1 MKIKPECATCI
12 VRQVVDASKEISNNE
27 KEQFNLIKAC
37 LGVIEKIYGEDAVAA
52 WMGTTVHRYLKK
64 ISGNPDPYKRL
75 KDTANEI
82 ALNYL
87 EKLKD
92 ELKLCNDYNPLN
104 RIICK
109 VKLTIAGNVIDF
121 GPYSTDIDINKK
133 IEETLSGKLKIDHS
147 KELLND
153 LKDANKILYICDNA
167 GEVVFDKILIE
178 ELKNYCDVVVSVK
191 GAPILNDATLDD
203 ARIAGIDKIAKVI
216 TSGNDAIGVRLEE
229 SSEEFLKEFREA
241 DIIIAKG
248 MGNFESLTEYDIEQ
262 PIYYIFKAKCL
273 PIAEMVGVEVGDNI
287 LLKNKKLKIKN

>member
-12 VRQVVDASKEISNNE
+12 VRQVVDAAKEISDDE
-27 KEQFNLIKAC
+27 KRQFEIIKSC
-37 LGVIEKIYGEDAVAA
+37 LDSIKEAYTPDAVPA

-75 KDTANEI
+75 KNTANKI

-92 ELKLCNDYNPLN
+92 ELKLCDDVNPLD
-104 RIICK
+104 RLICK
-109 VKLTIAGNVIDF
+109 VKLSIAGNVIDF
-121 GPYSTDIDINKK
+121 GPYSTDMDINKK
-133 IEETLSGKLKIDHS
+133 IEETLSGKLKIDRS

-153 LKDANKILYICDNA
+153 LKDANKILYSCDNA
-167 GEVVFDKILIE
+167 GEVVFDKTLIE

-191 GAPILNDATLDD
+191 GAPILNDATLED
-203 ARIAGIDKIAKVI
+203 AKIAGIDKIAKVI
-216 TSGNDAIGVRLEE
+216 TNGSDVIGVRLEE
-229 SSEEFLKEFREA
+229 SSEEFLKEFKEA
-241 DIIIAKG
+241 DLIIAKG
-248 MGNFESLTEYDIEQ
+248 MGNFESLTEYNIEQ

-287 LLKNKKLKIKN
+287 LLKNNNLHK

>member
-12 VRQVVDASKEISNNE
+12 VRQVVDAAKEVSDDD
-27 KEQFNLIKAC
+27 KEQFRIIKSC
-37 LGVIEKIYGEDAVAA
+37 LNIIAEMYGSEAVAA
-52 WMGTTVHRYLKK
+52 WMGTTVHRHLKK
-64 ISGNPDPYKRL
+64 VSKNPDPYKRL

-92 ELKLCNDYNPLN
+92 ELNLCDKNDNALD
-104 RIICK
+104 RLICK
-109 VKLTIAGNVIDF
+109 IKLSIAGNVIDF
-121 GPYSTDIDINKK
+121 GPYSTDMDITKK
-133 IEETLSGKLKIDHS
+133 IEETLNGELRINHS

-153 LKDANKILYICDNA
+153 LNDANKILYICDNA

-178 ELKNYCDVVVSVK
+178 ELKNYCEVVVSVK
-191 GAPILNDATLDD
+191 GAPILNDATLED
-203 ARIAGIDKIAKVI
+203 AKVAGIDKIAKVI

-229 SSEEFLKEFREA
+229 SSEEFLKEFKDA

-273 PIAEMVGVEVGDNI
+273 PIAEIIGVDVGDNI
-287 LLKNKKLKIKN
+287 LLKNKKM